1 MGFFILKE
9 EKNQMAVVFSG
20 VQPSG
25 TLTLGN
31 YLGAIKHFVDF
42 QEEEQSYFCIV
53 NQHAI
58 TVPQDPKQLREN
70 TRSLAALYL
79 AVGLDPQKTTLFV
92 QSEVAEHAQL
102 AWVMQT
108 ISYVGELE
116 RMTQFKEKASDKGE
130 SIPAGLLTYPPLM
143 AADILLYKTTDV
155 PVGDDQQ
162 QHIEI
167 TRDLAQRFNHRYGE
181 LFPLPRMR
189 APKVGARI
197 MSLQDP
203 VKKMSKSDPNQNATI
218 RLLDNEKEILKK
230 LKRAQTDSE
239 STIRFDKETKPGI
252 SNLLAIYSLCTGK
265 SIEQIEREYTGKGYG
280 HLKVDTAEA
289 VIEVL
294 RPIQAR
300 YQELIST
307 SELDRILDEG
317 AAKAREVASSTMREV
332 EHAMG
337 LGR

>member
-1 MGFFILKE
+1 MP
-9 EKNQMAVVFSG
+9 VVFSG

-25 TLTLGN
+25 ILTLGN
-31 YLGAIKHFVDF
+31 YLGAIKHFVDY
-42 QEEEQSYFCIV
+42 QEEEQSFFCIV

-58 TVPQDPKQLREN
+58 TVPQDPTQLREN

-79 AVGLDPQKTTLFV
+79 AVGLDPAKTTLFV
-92 QSEVAEHAQL
+92 QSEVAGHAQL
-102 AWVMQT
+102 AWIMQT

-116 RMTQFKEKASDKGE
+116 RMTQFKEKAQDKGE

-143 AADILLYKTTDV
+143 AADMLLYKATDV
-155 PVGDDQQ
+155 PVGDDQK

-167 TRDLAQRFNHRYGE
+167 TRDLAQRFNHRFGE
-181 LFPLPRMR
+181 VFPLPQIRT
-189 APKVGARI
+189 PKVGARI

-203 VKKMSKSDPNQNATI
+203 TKKMSKSDPNQNATI
-218 RLLDNEKEILKK
+218 RLLDSEKEIIKK
-230 LKRAQTDSE
+230 LKRAQTDSDN
-239 STIRFDKETKPGI
+239 TIRFDKESKPGV

-265 SIEQIEREYTGKGYG
+265 SIKQLEQEYEGKGYG

-300 YQELIST
+300 YQELITT

-317 AAKAREVASSTMREV
+317 AAKAGEVASVTMKEV
-332 EHAMG
+332 EQAMG
-337 LGR
+337 LRR

>member
-1 MGFFILKE
+1 MP
-9 EKNQMAVVFSG
+9 VVFSG

-25 TLTLGN
+25 ILTLGN
-31 YLGAIKHFVDF
+31 YLGAIKHFADY
-42 QEEEQSYFCIV
+42 QEEEQSFFCIV

-58 TVPQDPKQLREN
+58 TVPQDPTQLREN

-79 AVGLDPQKTTLFV
+79 AVGLDPAKTTLFV
-92 QSEVAEHAQL
+92 QSEVAGHAQL
-102 AWVMQT
+102 AWIMQT

-116 RMTQFKEKASDKGE
+116 RMTQFKEKAQDKGE

-143 AADILLYKTTDV
+143 AADMLLYKATDV
-155 PVGDDQQ
+155 PVGDDQK

-167 TRDLAQRFNHRYGE
+167 TRDLAQRFNHRFGE
-181 LFPLPRMR
+181 VFPLPQIRT
-189 APKVGARI
+189 PKVGARI

-203 VKKMSKSDPNQNATI
+203 TKKMSKSDPNQNATI
-218 RLLDNEKEILKK
+218 RLLDSEKEIIKK
-230 LKRAQTDSE
+230 LKRAQTDSDN
-239 STIRFDKETKPGI
+239 TIRFDKESKPGV

-265 SIEQIEREYTGKGYG
+265 SIKQLEQEYEGKGYG

-300 YQELIST
+300 YQELITT

-317 AAKAREVASSTMREV
+317 AAKAGEVASVTMKEV
-332 EHAMG
+332 EQAMG
-337 LGR
+337 LRR